1 MCPVP
6 STKRVALWC
15 WYHGGP
21 FRGYQSQPV
30 GPTVQDTV
38 IAALRQAGFSRTPVA
53 ASRTDLGVH
62 ARMQVLSMRVVEDV
76 EPRDVAARLNAVLP
90 PSVGVVMSRPVV
102 DASFHAAW
110 SATGKT
116 YRYRLAL
123 ADDPAWAPWSWR
135 ADVEEG
141 SLREVLSLTVGTHD
155 FAAFHD
161 ASSARKP
168 RTIYRVE
175 VHRLGP
181 SLLEVEL
188 EGAGFAKYM
197 VRFLV
202 GAAVDVARGEVAL
215 ETFRTALA
223 SGQRQRFTKAPAQ
236 GLVLWNVAYPF
247 EVDPFSPEERAAG
260 PLLPPG
266 PPFESVRLTT

>member
-1 MCPVP
+1 MP

-30 GPTVQDTV
+30 GPTVQETL

-76 EPRDVAARLNAVLP
+76 ELHDVAARLNAVLP
-90 PSVGVVMSRPVV
+90 PSVGVVMSRPVFHT
-102 DASFHAAW
+102 SFHAAW

-123 ADDPAWAPWSWR
+123 ADDAAWAPWSWR
-135 ADVEEG
+135 TDVDAAG
-141 SLREVLSLTVGTHD
+141 LREVLALVVGTHD

-168 RTIYRVE
+168 RTI
-175 VHRLGP
+175 HRADVRQLGP
-181 SLLEVEL
+181 SVLEVEL

-202 GAAVDVARGEVAL
+202 GAAVDVARGEVPL
-215 ETFRTALA
+215 ETFRVALA
-223 SGQRQRFTKAPAQ
+223 SGLRQRFTKAPAQ
-236 GLVLWNVAYPF
+236 GLVLWNVAYPSQ
-247 EVDPFSPEERAAG
+247 VDPFSIEERAAG
-260 PLLPPG
+260 LGLPPA
-266 PPFESVRLTT
+266 PPFDSVRLTT